1 MMINT
6 IASLPGVAPAA
17 AAGNSID
24 TGFASVLDSEL
35 AAVTDRRM
43 PLIQGKEQ
51 RPASDKLNEEDLDAV
66 AAWLLPAVLPDAICA
81 SLPSAAVAETTAAA
95 QPAMASLAKAVA
107 APQIG
112 QPGNALHALI
122 NDTDALQATT
132 EKGTLQTAH
141 QNSADEMLRMI
152 ASPRAAHH
160 SGKPAEPNT
169 QQSPAPDALIK
180 QAIGVAQGLEGEGD
194 KAVLSVDNRAQT
206 MPLTAAPATS
216 PASLATP
223 AATSSTS
230 STLLP
235 VAYGVLEPE
244 VGSPAW
250 QQALS
255 QKLSAFTRNG
265 VHHAELRL
273 HPEHL
278 GPLQI
283 KLRLDQDQVQ
293 LHFVTDH
300 QPVRAALEAAMSHL
314 RTSLAEAGIQLGQGS
329 VGHDGAA
336 AWGSSADADSGQ
348 SSLSQKE
355 TGAEPLIDVEE
366 EITPQRIYSPT
377 GISIFA

>member
-35 AAVTDRRM
+35 AAVTDRLL

-51 RPASDKLNEEDLDAV
+51 RPASDKLNEEDVDAV
-66 AAWLLPAVLPDAICA
+66 AAWLLPAVLPDAMVA
-81 SLPSAAVAETTAAA
+81 SLPSAAVAETTAAG
-95 QPAMASLAKAVA
+95 QPAMASLSKAA
-107 APQIG
+107 APQIA
-112 QPGNALHALI
+112 QPGNALHVLT
-122 NDTDALQATT
+122 NDTDALQGIA
-132 EKGTLQTAH
+132 EKGTLQTAR

-152 ASPRAAHH
+152 ASPQAAHH

-169 QQSPAPDALIK
+169 QQSPAPDAFIK
-180 QAIGVAQGLEGEGD
+180 QATGVAQGLEGEGD
-194 KAVLSVDNRAQT
+194 HAVLPVDNRMQT
-206 MPLTAAPATS
+206 VPLTAAPATS
-216 PASLATP
+216 PASLAIP
-223 AATSSTS
+223 AAASSTS

-255 QKLSAFTRNG
+255 QKLNAFTRNG

-300 QPVRAALEAAMSHL
+300 QPVRAALETAMPHL
-314 RTSLAEAGIQLGQGS
+314 RTSLAEAGIQLDQGS

-336 AWGSSADADSGQ
+336 AWGSSADSDSGQ

-355 TGAEPLIDVEE
+355 AGAEQLIEVEE
-366 EITPQRIYSPT
+366 EITPQRIYSPM

>member
-6 IASLPGVAPAA
+6 IASLPGAAPAA
-17 AAGNSID
+17 TSGNSID

-35 AAVTDRRM
+35 AAVTDRLM
-43 PLIQGKEQ
+43 PLIQGKEP
-51 RPASDKLNEEDLDAV
+51 RPASDKLNEEEVDAV
-66 AAWLLPAVLPDAICA
+66 AAWLMPVVLPDAMVA
-81 SLPSAAVAETTAAA
+81 SLPSAAVAETIAAG

-107 APQIG
+107 APQIA
-112 QPGNALHALI
+112 QPGNALT
-122 NDTDALQATT
+122 NDTDALQVTT
-132 EKGTLQTAH
+132 EKGSLQTAR

-152 ASPRAAHH
+152 ASPQAAHH
-160 SGKPAEPNT
+160 SGKPAEPKT
-169 QQSPAPDALIK
+169 QQSSAPDAFIK

-194 KAVLSVDNRAQT
+194 NAVLPVDNRVQT
-206 MPLTAAPATS
+206 VPLTAAPATS
-216 PASLATP
+216 PVSLATP
-223 AATSSTS
+223 AAASSTS

-255 QKLSAFTRNG
+255 QKINAFTRNG

-293 LHFVTDH
+293 LHFITDH
-300 QPVRAALEAAMSHL
+300 QPVRAVLETAMPHL
-314 RTSLAEAGIQLGQGS
+314 RTSLAEAGIQLDQGS
-329 VGHDGAA
+329 VGHDSAA
-336 AWGSSADADSGQ
+336 AWGSSADSGSGQ
-348 SSLSQKE
+348 SSPSQKE
-355 TGAEPLIDVEE
+355 TGVEPLIEVEE
-366 EITPQRIYSPT
+366 EITPQRIYSPM